1 MVQLNLKRL
10 IQKEWSSILESV
22 IHIAE
27 TTLSIH
33 DIEGNLLLGDP
44 ISDAETTQYPIK
56 VAGRGLGWVK
66 GGEKAS
72 AVASLL
78 SFLATQE
85 VEKKALVHET
95 LERYKEITLLYNVS
109 EKLAASL
116 GLKAVADL
124 VLDEASKLIDGDSGS
139 VLLLNSKTH
148 QLETASAYG
157 QETISASEIV
167 LGKGIIGD
175 ILLTGNGE
183 IINDVLIDPRLVSC
197 EAQFSSLICAPLK
210 LQSHVIG
217 AIVLGS
223 INPVVYTGADLK
235 LFSALTSQAA
245 AAIENAQ
252 LHENKLQEERI
263 KSNLERYV
271 SAQVVQ
277 AIMESQGNIS
287 LEPMRQDVVVLFSD
301 IRNFTA
307 QCEELPPEKIVGH
320 LNEYFTH
327 MVEVIFSRKGTVNKF
342 VGDMIVALFG
352 APFQLLDS
360 EKRAVEAAIAMQK
373 RIKVIPNAWIQEHFN
388 TGIGISSGR
397 VIVGNVGSPQHM
409 DYTAIG
415 DDVNIASRLQS
426 LALGGQILVSRSIYD
441 ATKDYFQFKEMG
453 EMNLKG
459 KKNAIEIF
467 EVIY

>member
-10 IQKEWSSILESV
+10 IQKEWLSILEDV
-22 IHIAE
+22 LHIAE
-27 TTLSIH
+27 TPISIQ
-33 DIEGNLLLGDP
+33 DADGNLLLGEPILDP
-44 ISDAETTQYPIK
+44 DAPHYPINLDD
-56 VAGRGLGWVK
+56 RGLGWVT
-66 GGEKAS
+66 GSTKA
-72 AVASLL
+72 AVVASLL
-78 SFLATQE
+78 SFLASQSA
-85 VEKKALVHET
+85 EKKALVHET
-95 LERYKEITLLYNVS
+95 LERYKEITLLYNIS

-116 GLKAVADL
+116 GLKAVAEL
-124 VLDEASKLIDGDSGS
+124 VLDEASKLIKGDNGF
-139 VLLLNSKTH
+139 VVLLNSETH
-148 QLETASAYG
+148 QFETASAYG
-157 QETISASEIV
+157 REELSATEIV
-167 LGKGIIGD
+167 LGKGIIGN

-183 IINDVLIDPRLVSC
+183 IINHVSTDPRLISS
-197 EAQFSSLICAPLK
+197 EAHFSSLICAPLK

-223 INPVVYTGADLK
+223 VNPIVYTGADLK
-235 LFSALTSQAA
+235 LFNALTSQAA

-252 LHENKLQEERI
+252 LHENKLKEERI

-277 AIMESQGNIS
+277 AIMESQGDIS
-287 LEPMRQDVVVLFSD
+287 LEPVRRDVVVLFSD

-307 QCEELPPEKIVGH
+307 QCEELSPEKIVGH

-360 EKRAVEAAIAMQK
+360 EKRAVEAAIAMQQ
-373 RIKVIPNAWIQEHFN
+373 RIRIIPNAWIQANFN

-415 DDVNIASRLQS
+415 DDVNVASRLQS